1 MSNGEQAIQQF
12 LAPTIVEEAPLA
24 LILTD
29 EGIKQFEKQVEF
41 YQRFITACYK
51 LTQPNHW
58 INHGTATEPKFSLQG
73 PGAEALA
80 TPLGIY
86 EDPPIVREVKRHDKD
101 GEFFAFEVEGIVH
114 SRTLKRYGW
123 FVGECTSR
131 DQFFT
136 AKSGF
141 EPERDKHLIRNSAL
155 TNWRVNGVCR
165 LAGMR
170 NPDPAILKTAGLDVT
185 KIPAI
190 DYKRGFKETPLSDT
204 AKPKLEEIRT
214 WLMMLCNNDAIAAK
228 ARLKELT
235 AFKDFAGVDDPK
247 KLSEKQIAILHPK
260 VKKLMEVLSYVPGDE
275 EREPGGEG

>member
-1 MSNGEQAIQQF
+1 MSNVEQNNTT

-24 LILTD
+24 LILTED
-29 EGIKQFEKQVEF
+29 GINKFEMQVDF
-41 YQRFITACYK
+41 YRRFITACYK

-58 INHGTATEPKFSLQG
+58 VNHGTSTEPKFSLQG

-86 EDPPIVREVKRHDKD
+86 EDPPIVREVKRHDEK
-101 GEFFAFEVEGIVH
+101 GEFFAFEVEGIMH

-136 AKSGF
+136 AKPGY
-141 EPERDKHLIRNSAL
+141 EPEKDKHLIKNSAL
-155 TNWRVNGVCR
+155 TNWRVNGICR

-170 NPDPAILKTAGLDVT
+170 NPDPDTLKAAGLDVA

-190 DYKRGFKETPLSDT
+190 DYKKGFKEVALADD
-204 AKPKLEEIRT
+204 AKKKLDELRD
-214 WLMMLCNNDAIAAK
+214 WLMMLCNNDKEAAK
-228 ARLKELT
+228 AKLKELT
-235 AFKDFAGVDDPK
+235 AFKDFAGVEDTR
-247 KLSEKQIAILHPK
+247 KLSEKQITILHPK
-260 VKKLMEVLSYVPGDE
+260 VKKLMEAQGVVPGNGD
-275 EREPGGEG
+275 REAGVEG

>member
-1 MSNGEQAIQQF
+1 MSNGEQTSQA
-12 LAPTIVEEAPLA
+12 LAPVIVEEAPLA

-29 EGIKQFEKQVEF
+29 EGITQFERQVEF
-41 YQRFITACYK
+41 YKRFITACYK

-58 INHGTATEPKFSLQG
+58 VNHGSATDPKFSLQG
-73 PGAEALA
+73 PGAEALS

-86 EDPPIVREVKRHDKD
+86 EDPPIIREVKRHDDKGD
-101 GEFFAFEVEGIVH
+101 FYAFEVEGIMH

-170 NPDPAILKTAGLDVT
+170 NPDPETLKAAGLDLSKV
-185 KIPAI
+185 PAI
-190 DYKRGFKETPLSDT
+190 DYKRGFKEAALSDEI
-204 AKPKLEEIRT
+204 KPKLEEIRT
-214 WLMMLCNNDAIAAK
+214 WLMMLCNNDTVQAK
-228 ARLKELT
+228 AKLKELT
-235 AFKDFAGVDDPK
+235 AFKDFSGVDDPK
-247 KLSEKQIAILHPK
+247 KLSEKQIQILHPK
-260 VKKLMEVLSYVPGDE
+260 VKKLVEAQNVAGTEGRSPGE
-275 EREPGGEG
+275 EG

>member
-1 MSNGEQAIQQF
+1 MSDIEQTNQA

-29 EGIKQFEKQVEF
+29 EGIKQFEAQVEF
-41 YQRFITACYK
+41 YRRFITACYK

-58 INHGTATEPKFSLQG
+58 VNHGTATEPKYSLQG

-86 EDPPIVREVKRHDKD
+86 EDPPIVREVKRHDAN
-101 GEFFAFEVEGIVH
+101 GEFYAFEVEGIMH

-136 AKSGF
+136 AKKGY
-141 EPERDKHLIRNSAL
+141 EPEVDKHLIRNSAL
-155 TNWRVNGVCR
+155 TNWRVNGICR

-170 NPDPAILKTAGLDVT
+170 NPDPETLKAAGLDT
-185 KIPAI
+185 SKIPAI
-190 DYKRGFKETPLSDT
+190 NYKQGFKEAVLSDT
-204 AKPKLEEIRT
+204 AKPKLDDIRA
-214 WLMMLCNNDAIAAK
+214 WLMTLCNNDAVAAK
-228 ARLKELT
+228 AKLKELT

-260 VKKLMEVLSYVPGDE
+260 VKALITAQGAA
-275 EREPGGEG
+275 EREPGSDDQ

>member
-1 MSNGEQAIQQF
+1 MSNGEQNSQA

-29 EGIKQFEKQVEF
+29 EGIKQFEQQVEF
-41 YQRFITACYK
+41 YRRFITACYK

-58 INHGTATEPKFSLQG
+58 VNHGTATEPKFSLQG

-86 EDPPIVREVKRHDKD
+86 EDPPIVREVKRHDKE

-136 AKSGF
+136 AKPGF
-141 EPERDKHLIRNSAL
+141 EAEKDKHLIKNSAL
-155 TNWRVNGVCR
+155 TNWRVNGICR

-170 NPDPAILKTAGLDVT
+170 NPDPDTLKAAGLDVA

-190 DYKRGFKETPLSDT
+190 DYKKGFKEVALPDDS
-204 AKPKLEEIRT
+204 KKKLDELRD
-214 WLMMLCNNDAIAAK
+214 WLMMLCNNDKEAAK
-228 ARLKELT
+228 AKLKELT
-235 AFKDFAGVDDPK
+235 AFKDFAGVEDTR
-247 KLSEKQIAILHPK
+247 KLSEKQITILHSK
-260 VKKLMEVLSYVPGDE
+260 VKKLMEAHGGVPGNG
-275 EREPGGEG
+275 EREAGGEG

>member
-1 MSNGEQAIQQF
+1 MSDIEQTKQA

-29 EGIKQFEKQVEF
+29 EGIKQFEAQVEF
-41 YQRFITACYK
+41 YRRFITACYK

-58 INHGTATEPKFSLQG
+58 VNHGTATEPKYSLQG

-86 EDPPIVREVKRHDKD
+86 EDPPIVREVKRHDAN
-101 GEFFAFEVEGIVH
+101 GEFYAFEVEGIMH

-136 AKSGF
+136 AKKGY
-141 EPERDKHLIRNSAL
+141 EPEVDKHLIRNSAL
-155 TNWRVNGVCR
+155 TNWRVNGICR

-170 NPDPAILKTAGLDVT
+170 NPDPETLKAAGLDT
-185 KIPAI
+185 SKIPAI
-190 DYKRGFKETPLSDT
+190 NYRQGFKEAALSDA
-204 AKPKLEEIRT
+204 AKPKLDEIRT
-214 WLMMLCNNDAIAAK
+214 WLMILCNNDAVAAK
-228 ARLKELT
+228 AKLKELT

-260 VKKLMEVLSYVPGDE
+260 VKAMIEAQNKAAHTEG
-275 EREPGGEG
+275 REPGSDDQ

>member
-1 MSNGEQAIQQF
+1 VSNIEQVNQA

-29 EGIKQFEKQVEF
+29 EGIKQFEAQVEF
-41 YQRFITACYK
+41 YRRFITACYK
-51 LTQPNHW
+51 LTQPAHW
-58 INHGTATEPKFSLQG
+58 VNHGSATEPKYSLQG
-73 PGAEALA
+73 PGAEALS

-86 EDPPIVREVKRHDKD
+86 EDPPIIREVKRHDDK
-101 GEFFAFEVEGIVH
+101 GEFYAFEVEGIMH

-136 AKSGF
+136 AKGGF

-170 NPDPAILKTAGLDVT
+170 NPDPETLKAAGLDLSKV
-185 KIPAI
+185 PAI
-190 DYKRGFKETPLSDT
+190 EYKRGFKEATLSDS
-204 AKPKLEEIRT
+204 AKPKLDEIRA
-214 WLMMLCNNDAIAAK
+214 WLMLLCNNDATVAK
-228 ARLKELT
+228 NRLKELT
-235 AFKDFAGVDDPK
+235 AFKDFSGVDDPK

-260 VKKLMEVLSYVPGDE
+260 VRALVEAQGKTANTG
-275 EREPGGEG
+275 EREPGSDDK

>member
-1 MSNGEQAIQQF
+1 MSNGEANNQA

-29 EGIKQFEKQVEF
+29 EGIKQFEMQVEF
-41 YQRFITACYK
+41 YRRFITACYK

-58 INHGTATEPKFSLQG
+58 INHGTLTEPKFSLHG

-86 EDPPIVREVKRHDKD
+86 EDPPIVREVKRHDKE

-136 AKSGF
+136 AKPGF
-141 EPERDKHLIRNSAL
+141 EAEKDKHLIKNSAL
-155 TNWRVNGVCR
+155 TNWRVNGICR

-170 NPDPAILKTAGLDVT
+170 NPDPDILKAAGLDVA

-190 DYKRGFKETPLSDT
+190 DYKKGFKEADLP
-204 AKPKLEEIRT
+204 EEVNKKRNEIGD
-214 WLMMLCNNDAIAAK
+214 WLMMLNNNDKDKAK
-228 ARLKELT
+228 AKLKELT
-235 AFKDFAGVDDPK
+235 AFKDFAGVDDLR
-247 KLSEKQIAILHPK
+247 KLSEKQITILHPK
-260 VKKLMEVLSYVPGDE
+260 VKKLMEAQGGVPGNGDRQAGE
-275 EREPGGEG
+275 EG

>member
-1 MSNGEQAIQQF
+1 MSDIERTNQA

-29 EGIKQFEKQVEF
+29 EGIKQFEAQVEF
-41 YQRFITACYK
+41 YRRFITACYK

-58 INHGTATEPKFSLQG
+58 VNHGSATEPKYSLQG

-86 EDPPIVREVKRHDKD
+86 EDPPIVREVRRHDAN
-101 GEFFAFEVEGIVH
+101 GEFYAFEVEGIVH

-136 AKSGF
+136 AKKGY
-141 EPERDKHLIRNSAL
+141 EPEVDKHLIRNSAL
-155 TNWRVNGVCR
+155 TNWRVNGICR

-170 NPDPAILKTAGLDVT
+170 NPDPETLKAAGLDIS

-190 DYKRGFKETPLSDT
+190 NYKQGFKEAALSDI
-204 AKPKLEEIRT
+204 AKPKLDEIRT
-214 WLMMLCNNDAIAAK
+214 WLMTLCNNDAAAAK
-228 ARLKELT
+228 AKLKELT

-260 VKKLMEVLSYVPGDE
+260 VKALIESQNKAAQTE
-275 EREPGGEG
+275 EREPGSER

>member
-1 MSNGEQAIQQF
+1 MSNGEQTQT

-24 LILTD
+24 LILNED
-29 EGIKQFEKQVEF
+29 GIKQFEAQVEF
-41 YQRFITACYK
+41 YKRFITACYK

-58 INHGTATEPKFSLQG
+58 VNHSSTADPKYSLQG

-86 EDPPIVREVKRHDKD
+86 EDPPIIREVKRHDEK
-101 GEFFAFEVEGIVH
+101 GEFYAFEVEGIMH

-136 AKSGF
+136 AKPGF

-170 NPDPAILKTAGLDVT
+170 NPDPDMLKAAGLDVS

-190 DYKRGFKETPLSDT
+190 DYKRGFKEAALSDA
-204 AKPKLEEIRT
+204 AKPKLDEVRA
-214 WLMMLCNNDAIAAK
+214 WLMMLCNNDPVAAK

-235 AFKDFAGVDDPK
+235 AFKDFVGVDDPK

-260 VKKLMEVLSYVPGDE
+260 VKALMEAQNKASQAE
-275 EREPGGEG
+275 EREPGSEG